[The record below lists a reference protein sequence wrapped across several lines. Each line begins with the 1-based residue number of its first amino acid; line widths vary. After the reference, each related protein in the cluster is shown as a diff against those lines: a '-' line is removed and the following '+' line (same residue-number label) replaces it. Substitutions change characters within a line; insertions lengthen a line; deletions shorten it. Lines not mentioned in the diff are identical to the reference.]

1 MKKVILLFIIH
12 CSLLITACF
21 SQQIT
26 WQRIF
31 NNYYSFAKKTQQ
43 TSNGG
48 YITVGGASINGYN
61 KIYLI
66 KQNIYGDT
74 EWTRLIGGN
83 RDDRAFWVE
92 NTIDDGYIIGGST
105 TSYGTGGTAGFL
117 VKTDSLG
124 FVQWQ
129 NVYDNPLAQ
138 IRCVK
143 QTLDKGYILAIRWSV
158 AGHDKIKLVKLDS
171 SGNMVWQNIYGHM
184 LDDGPSEV
192 EIVNNSGYV
201 VVGSSSPDYGN
212 TSLVY
217 VLRVS
222 NSGDTLW
229 SKYYG
234 GSYSSDGS
242 QIQNTNDRGFIL
254 CGVTNSF
261 TNGVKFESYV
271 VKTDSSGNIQWQK
284 TYSNAG
290 DESANAIR
298 NIQNRGYIIAGNS
311 DSLNN
316 YFDNPKI
323 RIIDKNGD
331 LLHEYSFHP
340 ISDGGGFFYSV
351 EVTNDKGFIISGEA
365 VNIFDISYVYIV
377 KTDSLGYAL
386 PIGIRQNSNNIP
398 TQFKL
403 YQNYPNPFNPKTKIR
418 FSIPLIKGGLRGLS
432 VRLVIYD
439 ILGREVAS
447 LILPLWGGQE
457 GLKPGT
463 YEVEFDGSNF
473 ASGIYFYKLIAGDFI
488 QTKKMVLL
496 K

>member
-1 MKKVILLFIIH
+1 M
-12 CSLLITACF
+12 
-21 SQQIT
+21 
-26 WQRIF
+26 
-31 NNYYSFAKKTQQ
+31 
-43 TSNGG
+43 
-48 YITVGGASINGYN
+48 
-61 KIYLI
+61 
-66 KQNIYGDT
+66 
-74 EWTRLIGGN
+74 
-83 RDDRAFWVE
+83 
-92 NTIDDGYIIGGST
+92 
-105 TSYGTGGTAGFL
+105 
-117 VKTDSLG
+117 
-124 FVQWQ
+124 
-129 NVYDNPLAQ
+129 
-138 IRCVK
+138 
-143 QTLDKGYILAIRWSV
+143 
-158 AGHDKIKLVKLDS
+158 
-171 SGNMVWQNIYGHM
+171 
-184 LDDGPSEV
+184 
-192 EIVNNSGYV
+192 
-201 VVGSSSPDYGN
+201 
-212 TSLVY
+212 
-217 VLRVS
+217 
-222 NSGDTLW
+222 
-229 SKYYG
+229 
-234 GSYSSDGS
+234 
-242 QIQNTNDRGFIL
+242 
-254 CGVTNSF
+254 
-261 TNGVKFESYV
+261 
-271 VKTDSSGNIQWQK
+271 
-284 TYSNAG
+284 
-290 DESANAIR
+290 
-298 NIQNRGYIIAGNS
+298 
-311 DSLNN
+311 NN

-351 EVTNDKGFIISGEA
+351 EVTNDKGFIISGDA